1 MTNINN
7 ISNLA
12 SVCVDMCLKTELICL
27 LAIFLRP
34 VFYAYTP
41 ISYDFNASIFKDCF
55 FYFFPDRRTLF
66 YGFCAFVSKNNK
78 AHQLA
83 ISVPNLCSLIRQ
95 KPPFGEAFQKT
106 WTILFPSL
114 VYEGHIAFICK
125 GLQGYV
131 CKRFFHRSHTF
142 SFQL

>member
-1 MTNINN
+1 MVHWG
-7 ISNLA
+7 
-12 SVCVDMCLKTELICL
+12 VCRYLDLLCL

-66 YGFCAFVSKNNK
+66 YRFCAFVSKNDK

-83 ISVPNLCSLIRQ
+83 ISVPNLCSLTRQ
-95 KPPFGEAFQKT
+95 KPSFREAFQKT
-106 WTILFPSL
+106 WTKLFPSL
-114 VYEGHIAFICK
+114 VYKSHIAFICK

-131 CKRFFHRSHTF
+131 CKRFFYRFHTF
-142 SFQL
+142 SLQL